1 MVWTLDGSEALAKI
15 LGVERL
21 TPEIVAILEIF
32 GEVIITVECSSSN
45 GGRVSLIYLYEKQS
59 NWEP

>member
-1 MVWTLDGSEALAKI
+1 MVWTLDGSEALFKI

-32 GEVIITVECSSSN
+32 GEVIITV
-45 GGRVSLIYLYEKQS
+45 
-59 NWEP
+59 